1 MGKRKNKLQLSL
13 KNRLISSLNKGLEP
27 VESSY
32 KALGRVFNK
41 MKKAAPLVYDE
52 VEALVKSNVVSIDKR
67 KKIFKKTYLAELGDT
82 ITSNLIRKIP
92 SIDQRE
98 LKKIVSNRSSQTFID
113 MLAKGLS
120 VSSFTEKE
128 YTILA
133 KEKKIQKSFNS

>member
-1 MGKRKNKLQLSL
+1 
-13 KNRLISSLNKGLEP
+13 
-27 VESSY
+27 
-32 KALGRVFNK
+32 